1 MRRGAGIARPHRK
14 ALPAKPGGD
23 GGEVRQEVSGSF
35 FEKKEPKKL
44 LLILGRSWGRGYSH
58 RTKVFCCFFSK
69 KQRFL
74 PPSLEVT

>member
-1 MRRGAGIARPHRK
+1 
-14 ALPAKPGGD
+14 
-23 GGEVRQEVSGSF
+23 VRQEVSGSF